1 MDLKFT
7 WITLIVNLFETDD
20 HDFFKWNVSEK
31 RIHIMTMYA
40 KTTVLFNSLLGK
52 QGRKFNRKFTD
63 SQAWSIG
70 TKNLWNLWVGVL
82 TADKMNLNGEQI
94 STIVL

>member
-20 HDFFKWNVSEK
+20 HDFFKWKVSEK
-31 RIHIMTMYA
+31 RIHIMTIYA
-40 KTTVLFNSLLGK
+40 KTTILFNSLLGK
-52 QGRKFNRKFTD
+52 QGRKFNWKFTD

-70 TKNLWNLWVGVL
+70 TKILWNLWVGVV